1 MAEKDFMNIIHKSTK
16 RDYLSRVND
25 AKYPKAKAS
34 LLAKKYDFDYWDG
47 DRRVCYGGYK
57 YIDGRW
63 EKIARAMVEFY
74 KLPNTAKILD
84 IGCGK
89 GYLLFDFL
97 KVLPNAEVYGVDISE
112 YAIKNSKE
120 EIRSRL
126 KKASATKLPWKDNT
140 FDLVVSINT
149 LHNLHCYELD
159 QALREM
165 NRVGKC
171 HKYLCVESYENE
183 DQKANLLYWQVTCE
197 AFYTPKEWEWWFK
210 HTGYDGDY
218 SYIFFE

>member
-1 MAEKDFMNIIHKSTK
+1 M
-16 RDYLSRVND
+16 
-25 AKYPKAKAS
+25 
-34 LLAKKYDFDYWDG
+34 AKKYDFDYWDG

-74 KLPNTAKILD
+74 GLPNTAKILD

-89 GYLLFDFL
+89 GFLLFDFL

-120 EIRSRL
+120 EICHRL
-126 KKASATKLPWKDNT
+126 INSSATKLPWKDNT

-165 NRVGKC
+165 NRVGKS

-183 DQKANLLYWQVTCE
+183 EQKANLLYWQVTCE

-210 HTGYDGDY
+210 HTGYNGDY